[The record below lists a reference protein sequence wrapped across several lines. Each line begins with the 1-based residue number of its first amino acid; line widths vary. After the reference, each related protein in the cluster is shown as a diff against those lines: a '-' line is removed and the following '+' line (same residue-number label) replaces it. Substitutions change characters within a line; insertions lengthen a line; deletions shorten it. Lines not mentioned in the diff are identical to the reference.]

1 MSAPVLPP
9 IGPDWQD
16 WGRRLSAYIRRT
28 QDKLMFKRDADVP
41 AENGIILW
49 DEQNKYPVVSKDG
62 AWKQIILEDG
72 AANLSITTD
81 QSAASADT
89 AYALTYT
96 IDTASGISLGTPS
109 SRIVFEEGGQ
119 YLLSFSAQ
127 IASSSAST
135 VNFYFWPRVNGSDV
149 ANSSMRNALHQ
160 NGATLVV
167 SRASL
172 FTFSAGDYLEAMWA
186 TSSTSGTLEHNAA
199 TAFSPA
205 SPASTL
211 AITRVKA

>member
-186 TSSTSGTLEHNAA
+186 TSNTAGTLQHNAA
-199 TAFSPA
+199 TAFAPA